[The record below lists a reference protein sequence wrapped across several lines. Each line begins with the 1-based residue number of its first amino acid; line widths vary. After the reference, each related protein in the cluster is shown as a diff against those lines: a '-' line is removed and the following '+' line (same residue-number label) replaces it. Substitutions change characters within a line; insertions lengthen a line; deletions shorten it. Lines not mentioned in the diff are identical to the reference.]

1 MVISTYLSLPFNS
14 SNNKVNT
21 HFIIKSV
28 YVNILVLFYYVSRFE
43 IFLESQFPKRTLTQS
58 YTVDVLNRISGCCE
72 IRAKGALRLVALQFK
87 S

>member
-58 YTVDVLNRISGCCE
+58 YPVIYLYFGMFLPVPSVWKFRMCT
-72 IRAKGALRLVALQFK
+72 K
-87 S
+87 